1 MAPLLSV
8 GFSSFLGLLVGLA
21 VIVGLV
27 WQGAGRS
34 LDKKWSTTNIQI
46 ILWTGVILGSYFALS
61 LSAGSFLTS
70 FPTNTLVLIGI
81 TSGTLAFSS
90 TIRSIQ
96 ENGSDNKSNAGQST
110 GFLGGFVASEK
121 KPDQP
126 SIAKIQMFAWNIVA
140 MLLFVVFVGTNLYHA
155 NYTLPDIGAT
165 LSTIIGI
172 SNGANVAVKVT
183 DTPSPS
189 VGQTHSGPCKA
200 EINTTTFGEEMGQVA
215 VSIANTG
222 DCPIKVLF
230 QDADDNDRAVQTV
243 EPNGKQSVIT
253 TTKVK
258 KVNIAALDP
267 SDPTKKNPQ
276 CKCTYSINAE

>member
-1 MAPLLSV
+1 MAPLISV

-46 ILWTGVILGSYFALS
+46 ILWTGVILGSYFALC

-90 TIRSIQ
+90 TIRSVQ
-96 ENGSDNKSNAGQST
+96 ENGSDNKSGAGQST

-121 KPDQP
+121 NPDQP

-140 MLLFVVFVGTNLYHA
+140 MLLFVVFVGTNLNHA

-189 VGQTHSGPCKA
+189 AGQTHTGPCKA

-222 DCPIKVLF
+222 DCSIKVLF

-243 EPNGKQSVIT
+243 EPNGKQSIIT
-253 TTKVK
+253 ATKVK
-258 KVNIAALDP
+258 KVNITALDP